1 MKQGYRF
8 VDCDMHVMEPDDIF
22 ERYLDPAF
30 GTRIT
35 TPTHLEGGG
44 KAFTQ
49 RWLIDGQSNDID
61 QVLLQYD
68 KAYEP
73 LSAALE
79 NPDVLFA
86 LEAGYD
92 AKSFVKGIDIEG
104 VDIAVL
110 FPSAGL
116 NFIAREGLDPLLSN
130 AIARAYNDWLHDFCQ
145 HSPDRLKPA
154 CMLPMHDVNLAC
166 QELVR
171 SVQELGAVG
180 AYIRP
185 NYLPGRYWHSK
196 YWDPLFSLLEELD
209 VPLCFHEGTG
219 SHLGHIET
227 RFGSNRFMRH
237 VASHPT
243 EMQLALIAM
252 MIGGVF
258 EFHPRLKVAFLEA
271 QSWWV
276 PGVLGRMD
284 WDLQHHHSHVPFLK
298 MSFLEYWQR
307 NCYSSIEGTER
318 DTGAI
323 VDLIGADH
331 ICVTTDFPHFDSNFP
346 NVSNAV
352 LGNPSITPEIGGR
365 ILSGGARL
373 YGFGDGDFER
383 SDAAAPDW
391 GKIASEAK
399 SAG

>member
-8 VDCDMHVMEPDDIF
+8 VDCDMHVMEPDNIF
-22 ERYLDPAF
+22 ERFLDPAF
-30 GTRIT
+30 ASRVT
-35 TPTHLEGGG
+35 TPMHLDGGG

-49 RWLIDGQSNDID
+49 RWLIDGKPNDAD
-61 QVLLQYD
+61 HVLLQYD
-68 KAYEP
+68 KSYEP
-73 LSAALE
+73 LAAALE

-86 LEAGYD
+86 LDAGYD
-92 AKSFVKGIDIEG
+92 APSFIKGMDIEG

-116 NFIAREGLDPLLSN
+116 NFIARPDLDPLLSN
-130 AIARAYNDWLHDFCQ
+130 AIARAYNDWLYDFCS

-154 CMLPMHDVNLAC
+154 CMLPVHDVNLAC

-171 SVQELGAVG
+171 AVRELGAVG
-180 AYIRP
+180 AYVRP
-185 NYLPGRYWHSK
+185 NPLPGKYWHSK
-196 YWDPLFSLLEELD
+196 HWDPLFSLLEELD
-209 VPLCFHEGTG
+209 VPFCFHEGTG
-219 SHLGHIET
+219 SHLAAVEQ

-258 EFHPRLKVAFLEA
+258 EFHPKLNVAFLEA

-276 PGVLGRMD
+276 PGVLDRMT
-284 WDLQHHHSHVPFLK
+284 WDLQHHRAHVPFLK

-318 DTGAI
+318 DVGAV
-323 VDLIGADH
+323 VDLVGADH
-331 ICVTTDFPHFDSNFP
+331 LCVTTDFPHFDSNFP

-352 LGNPSITPEIGGR
+352 LANSSITPEIGGR
-365 ILSGGARL
+365 ILSGGGRL
-373 YGFGDGDFER
+373 YGFGEEHFEK
-383 SDAAAPDW
+383 SDAALPDW
-391 GKIASEAK
+391 SKVNEVEG
-399 SAG
+399 AG